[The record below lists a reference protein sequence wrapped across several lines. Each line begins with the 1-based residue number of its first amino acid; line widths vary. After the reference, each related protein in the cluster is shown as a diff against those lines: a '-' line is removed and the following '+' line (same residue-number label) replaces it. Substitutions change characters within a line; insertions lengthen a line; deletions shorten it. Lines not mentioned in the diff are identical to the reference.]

1 MTELEAWFAP
11 FRENTIGMDATFD
24 SPYGTQRV
32 VYADWIASGRLYRP
46 IEQRL
51 SEIMGPWVGN
61 THTETSITGTSMTL
75 AYHEARAIIKRHV
88 NAGPGDVIIASGS
101 GMTGV
106 INKML
111 RILGLRVPE
120 KVQDCL
126 SIPVERRPV
135 VFLTHMEH
143 HSNQTTWL
151 ESLADVV
158 VLDPDH
164 DGRCATQH
172 LRREI
177 VKYADRPLI
186 GSFTACSNVTGVRTP
201 YHELARIMHEH
212 GGLAFV
218 DFAANAPYEPMDMH
232 PEDPMESL
240 DAIFF
245 SPHKFLGGPGSPGIV
260 VFDARL
266 DSNRVPDHPGG
277 GTVNWTNPWGEHTFI
292 SDIEDREDGGTPPFL
307 QTIKAALAIRLKEA
321 MDPEKIMM
329 REHEL
334 LEMAFPRMR
343 AIPGLHLLADAIEDR
358 LGVLSFYVDN
368 VHYNLIVKLLND
380 RFGVQVRGGCS
391 CAGTYGHF
399 LLHVDKSTS
408 HAITERI
415 DRGDMSL
422 KPGWVRLSLHPT
434 MTNEELEHVLS
445 ALEAVVRNVDE
456 WKQDYRYDPST
467 NEFTHVTAV
476 DGTHARVCSWFDME
490 PAPATAF

>member
-1 MTELEAWFAP
+1 MSTLESWFEP
-11 FRENTIGMDATFD
+11 FRNNTVGVDTTFM
-24 SPYGTQRV
+24 SPYGEKRI

-46 IEQRL
+46 IEHRL
-51 SEIMGPWVGN
+51 SDIMGPWVGN

-101 GMTGV
+101 GMTSV

-126 SIPVERRPV
+126 DVPVERRPV

-151 ESLADVV
+151 ESLVDVV

-164 DGRCATQH
+164 DGRCATEH

-177 VKYADRPLI
+177 VKYPDRPLI
-186 GSFTACSNVTGVRTP
+186 GSFTSCSNVTGVRTP

-277 GTVNWTNPWGEHTFI
+277 GTVNWTNPWGEHSFI
-292 SDIEDREDGGTPPFL
+292 FDIEDREDGGTPPFL
-307 QTIKAALAIRLKEA
+307 QTMKAALAIRLKEA
-321 MDPEKIMM
+321 MDPEKMM
-329 REHEL
+329 AREHEL
-334 LEMAFPRMR
+334 LEIAFPRMR
-343 AIPGLHLLADAIEDR
+343 AIPGLHLLADGLEDR
-358 LGVLSFYVDN
+358 LGVLSFYVEN

-399 LLHVDKSTS
+399 LLHVDKNMS
-408 HAITERI
+408 HSITDRI
-415 DRGDMSL
+415 DQGDLSL

-434 MTNEELEHVLS
+434 MTNAELEHILV
-445 ALEAVVRNVDE
+445 AIEEVVRNADE
-456 WKQDYRYDPST
+456 WSEDYRYDSTT
-467 NEFTHVTAV
+467 NEFSHVSAT
-476 DGTHARVCSWFDME
+476 DGTHDRVLSWFDLSSVDQ
-490 PAPATAF
+490 PAF